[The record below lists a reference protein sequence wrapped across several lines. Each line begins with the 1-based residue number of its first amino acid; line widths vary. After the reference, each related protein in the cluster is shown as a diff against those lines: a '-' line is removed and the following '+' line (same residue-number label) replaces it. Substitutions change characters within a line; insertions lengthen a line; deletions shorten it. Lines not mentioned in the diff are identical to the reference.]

1 MEPSTSRKLI
11 AGDDSSDEGAATPER
26 GVAEAALPL
35 PAVVLTV
42 GTLPTLVV
50 LVAMVWI
57 SSVWAA
63 VFGVEASWIV
73 TPALVC
79 LRWPA
84 SKRLALAGWRAA
96 SQRPL
101 LQVLVGV
108 ALWVGSAGSAVL
120 LFWLVGRHTGIIPG
134 VRSRAAEYGLSETH
148 PAAVYFFVVWFSLVN
163 PVLEEL
169 FWRIFLYEHMQ
180 PAVAPP
186 PGLGHGATGGASG
199 SSVGCACECA
209 SSPLSGGAVGVN
221 RSGGGV
227 SESTPFARGGRAAG
241 GWPGGWGWRSASVAT
256 SALYAAYHFSVL
268 LVFLPV
274 HWAVLGEL
282 FVFGYGIFL
291 QLLTRRLGV
300 LAAILAHGGGDAVVA
315 FVLADCIWDFMPL
328 LRRL

>member
-1 MEPSTSRKLI
+1 MEPSSRDGATSRKLI
-11 AGDDSSDEGAATPER
+11 HNDDSSDEGAAPPER
-26 GVAEAALPL
+26 GGAARAALPP

-42 GTLPTLVV
+42 GALPTLVV
-50 LVAMVWI
+50 LVAMVAI
-57 SSVWAA
+57 GSVWAA
-63 VFGVEASWIV
+63 VFGVEASWLV
-73 TPALVC
+73 TPVLVC

-108 ALWVGSAGSAVL
+108 GLWVGSAGSAVL
-120 LFWLVGRHTGIIPG
+120 LFWLVGRHTGVIPG

-148 PAAVYFFVVWFSLVN
+148 PAAVYFFIGWFSLVN
-163 PVLEEL
+163 PVLEEM
-169 FWRIFLYEHMQ
+169 FWRIFLFEHMQ
-180 PAVAPP
+180 PAVAP
-186 PGLGHGATGGASG
+186 GAAEGASG
-199 SSVGCACECA
+199 AAVAGACECA
-209 SSPLSGGAVGVN
+209 ASTLSGGAFGFH
-221 RSGGGV
+221 SGGGV

-241 GWPGGWGWRSASVAT
+241 GWPSGWGWRSASIAT
-256 SALYAAYHFSVL
+256 SALFAAYHFSVL

-274 HWAVLGEL
+274 QWAVLGEI
-282 FVFGYGIFL
+282 FVFGYGLFL

-300 LAAILAHGGGDAVVA
+300 LAAILAHGGGDAVIA